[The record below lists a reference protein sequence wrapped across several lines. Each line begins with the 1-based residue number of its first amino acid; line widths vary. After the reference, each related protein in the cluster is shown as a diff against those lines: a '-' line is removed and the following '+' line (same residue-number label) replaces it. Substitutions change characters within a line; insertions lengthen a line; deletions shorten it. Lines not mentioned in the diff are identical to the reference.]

1 MVGTNPVSTAAEGSV
16 PALSATAPMPLGAS
30 APAREK
36 KRRRRTRPHEVDIL
50 MSAYVQNAFPNEK
63 TRDRL
68 ASMVGMTPRYV
79 YLY

>member
-1 MVGTNPVSTAAEGSV
+1 MMGTVSVSAMADRGEPTV
-16 PALSATAPMPLGAS
+16 PAAAPLPTGAS
-30 APAREK
+30 APTREK

-68 ASMVGMTPRYV
+68 ASLVGMTPRCVCTY
-79 YLY
+79 